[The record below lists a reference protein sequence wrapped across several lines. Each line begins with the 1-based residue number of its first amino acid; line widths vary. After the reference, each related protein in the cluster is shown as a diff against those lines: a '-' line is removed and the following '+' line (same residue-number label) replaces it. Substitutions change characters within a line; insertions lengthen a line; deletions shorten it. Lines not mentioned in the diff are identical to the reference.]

1 MSKMLRSLQMEI
13 FFFKY
18 TMFFKS
24 RVLTSCFLTEQSTTE
39 MTNDTPET
47 EEEEELPSDQ
57 HS

>member
-1 MSKMLRSLQMEI
+1 MEI